1 VLKQVQLL
9 LCIEYIDQ
17 HCADGGYMPS
27 VQVLLID
34 LLPLLLPH
42 TQAAEDDVEVV
53 ERMGLLAR
61 KRAARIQNM
70 EEDPEQEDAVGSE
83 NSKALEIVQE
93 DTQGQEKTQGE
104 QGNTITLCIGIDIRR
119 LDLRIL
125 EDMCMF
131 CD

>member
-1 VLKQVQLL
+1 
-9 LCIEYIDQ
+9 
-17 HCADGGYMPS
+17 MPS

-104 QGNTITLCIGIDIRR
+104 QGNTITLCIGIDICR